1 MLEGGGR
8 MAEKSARS
16 NETEIELTLD
26 QAKENYLKIGKKHG
40 TLTYEGIAGKFAH
53 L

>member
-26 QAKENYLKIGKKHG
+26 QAKEEL
-40 TLTYEGIAGKFAH
+40 A
-53 L
+53 